1 MLTRWKIVG
10 YTCFG
15 HFYFQDNRKDP
26 AEWTMEWDSTS
37 ETMAKSCLCLDG
49 GPTFLLRFHSIAT
62 TIKHTSYSRGF
73 QWIFQLDLCVLSDF
87 DNSFA
92 KFPRENRSCPHWDEF
107 NDEFNICK
115 NWWKNFLLFFPEIV
129 SPWARMLIKRILIL
143 GLAILIS
150 ERFNFNPIFF
160 QPVAKHIEVD
170 IKEITRI

>member
-1 MLTRWKIVG
+1 MNNG
-10 YTCFG
+10 MGF
-15 HFYFQDNRKDP
+15 D
-26 AEWTMEWDSTS
+26 EWNDGEILFVLRRRTDFPPSIP
-37 ETMAKSCLCLDG
+37 LDRNNNQTHELFARI
-49 GPTFLLRFHSIAT
+49 PVNFSM
-62 TIKHTSYSRGF
+62 
-73 QWIFQLDLCVLSDF
+73 DLYVLSD
-87 DNSFA
+87 FA
-92 KFPRENRSCPHWDEF
+92 KFPRENRSWDEF
-107 NDEFNICK
+107 NDEFDICK